1 MQDWLVPYSPT
12 IWAFFAT
19 GTLLF
24 VQIVVADVAGIR
36 ANHAPGTPVPADP
49 KSFLFRAV
57 RAHGNTNESVAVF
70 ILLALFGVLAMV
82 TPGPLN
88 ILSWVYV
95 GARVAHMAFY
105 YAGIA
110 LLRSVSFGISLL
122 ALLGMIVLG
131 LTGSAGFV
139 G

>member
-19 GTLLF
+19 GILLF

-36 ANHAPGTPVPADP
+36 ARHVPGTPVAADP
-49 KSFLFRAV
+49 QSFLFRAV
-57 RAHGNTNESVAVF
+57 RAHANTNESVAVF

-82 TPGPLN
+82 SPAPLN
-88 ILSWVYV
+88 VLSWVYV
-95 GARVAHMAFY
+95 AARVAHMAFY

-110 LLRSVSFGISLL
+110 LFRSVSFGIGLL

-131 LTGSAGFV
+131 LSGSAGYV